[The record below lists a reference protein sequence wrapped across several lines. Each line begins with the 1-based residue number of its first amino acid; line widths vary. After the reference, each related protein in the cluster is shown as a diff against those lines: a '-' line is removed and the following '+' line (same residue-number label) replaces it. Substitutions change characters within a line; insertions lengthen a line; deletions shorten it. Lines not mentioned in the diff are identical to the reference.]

1 MVKRLQALDHPPA
14 SEAIRAL
21 TVRGL
26 KDRRKPHDAP
36 VLVRFQ
42 WWSGRA
48 HYATTS
54 EQRPESNRDHG
65 SRLLLG
71 RPQGKFVCGR
81 GSNRRSLAL
90 SGNMTRQR
98 VCDSAGERV
107 HGLTLLWQIFERPRI
122 PKLCFL

>member
-1 MVKRLQALDHPPA
+1 LPPGQIAALMVKRLQALDHPPA

-48 HYATTS
+48 HYATTMAKQS
-54 EQRPESNRDHG
+54 TSA
-65 SRLLLG
+65 SRKQKRAARIFHAITG
-71 RPQGKFVCGR
+71 RWRCRHQP
-81 GSNRRSLAL
+81 RS
-90 SGNMTRQR
+90 
-98 VCDSAGERV
+98 DGE
-107 HGLTLLWQIFERPRI
+107 
-122 PKLCFL
+122 